1 MGAQTMKYF
10 DYRENKQQGTFDF
23 PIAFYHIDE
32 NNPHYQMPYH
42 WHPEYEI
49 IRILEGSFQ
58 LTIDGHLLTAQKN
71 DILFIEGGTLHGG
84 IPEGCIYECLVFDM
98 RLLVSN
104 NKLCNRHIQQLI
116 RHETTISLKLPHKPD
131 ILSKTIDKLFLSMY
145 EKKPGYE
152 FITQGAFYNLFGII
166 LESNLL
172 QTNDTTHPTAA
183 SVQINR
189 IKDVLNYIE
198 DHYSEQISLEDMSK
212 VAGLS
217 PRYFCR
223 YFRKMTQ
230 NTPMEYLNYFR
241 IECACEQLSDMQL
254 SITEVALNCGFNDIS
269 YFIKA
274 FRKAKGTTPK
284 QYKETS
290 RRLSQKRPY

>member
-1 MGAQTMKYF
+1 MKYF

-23 PIAFYHIDE
+23 PIAFYHVE
-32 NNPHYQMPYH
+32 ESHSHYQMPYH

-49 IRILEGSFQ
+49 LRILKGSFQ
-58 LTIDGHLLTAQKN
+58 LTIDGQLLIAKEN

-84 IPEGCIYECLVFDM
+84 IPDDCIYECLVFDM

-104 NKLCNRHIQQLI
+104 NKLCNKHIQQLI
-116 RHETTISLKLPHKPD
+116 RHETSVSLKLPNESD
-131 ILSKTIDKLFLSMY
+131 TLNRIIDRLFLSMN
-145 EKKPGYE
+145 EKRPGYE
-152 FITQGAFYNLFGII
+152 FIIQGSLYHLFGII
-166 LESNLL
+166 IEAKLL
-172 QTNDTTHPTAA
+172 KINDTAHPTAA
-183 SVQINR
+183 TLQINR

-241 IECACEQLSDMQL
+241 IECACEQLAEMQL

-274 FRKAKGTTPK
+274 FRKAKGVTPK
-284 QYKETS
+284 KYKES
-290 RRLSQKRPY
+290 SKRLSDKLPD